1 MLEWKLEASY
11 LNLPER
17 MYSLVAT
24 DPAPAPDWV
33 VFNTT
38 LAESMGMGTEAG
50 PEDLAILSGTMAP
63 HKATVFAQA
72 YAGHQFG
79 HFVILGDGRA
89 AVLGELVD
97 LQGQRW
103 DLQLK
108 GSGPTPYAR
117 GGDGKAVLGPMLR
130 EYLIGEYLHAVGVP
144 ATRSLSVAL
153 SGEAIQR
160 EGMKPGA
167 VLCRV
172 ASSHIRIGT
181 FEYAAAL
188 SDTEASRALADY
200 AIARHYPQVRRE
212 KNPYAAFLDAAG
224 SAQAD
229 LVSRWMCIGFV
240 HGVMNTDNVA
250 ISGQALDFGPCA
262 FLDTYR
268 SAQVFS
274 SIDSGGRYA
283 WGRQPAIAGWN
294 HARLA
299 EALLPLLD
307 ADPGKALILAQESVE
322 RFRTTMQEKLST
334 HFAAKL
340 GFSRRRD
347 GDDVLVSGLLSWMEA
362 SHADFTA
369 TFRALTR
376 KALGTGTGYSLPEE
390 GWMNQWLRRLEDE
403 SEPASIMQGA
413 NPAVHPRNRPVQAAL
428 DAAEQG
434 DLEPFRRIL
443 NMLCNPWNPESEA
456 GELAPSEIPDGI
468 AFKTYCGT

>member
-11 LNLPER
+11 LTLPER
-17 MYSLVAT
+17 LYSLVST
-24 DPAPAPDWV
+24 DPAPAPGWV
-33 VFNTT
+33 VFNNS
-38 LAESMGMGTEAG
+38 LAESMGMGTKTG

-63 HKATVFAQA
+63 PKATVFAQA

-89 AVLGELVD
+89 AMLGELVD
-97 LQGQRW
+97 PRGQRW

-108 GSGPTPYAR
+108 GSGPTSYAR
-117 GGDGKAVLGPMLR
+117 GGDGKAALGPMLR
-130 EYLIGEYLHAVGVP
+130 EYLTGEYLHAVGIP
-144 ATRSLSVAL
+144 STRSLSVAL

-160 EGMKPGA
+160 EGWKPGA

-188 SDTEASRALADY
+188 SDPAASRALADY
-200 AIARHYPQVRRE
+200 TIARHYPQVLHE

-229 LVSRWMCIGFV
+229 LVARWMCIGFV

-250 ISGQALDFGPCA
+250 ISGQAIDFGPCA

-274 SIDSGGRYA
+274 SIDTGGRYA

-307 ADPGKALILAQESVE
+307 ADPGKALVLAQESVE
-322 RFRTTMQEKLST
+322 RFRTTMQERLSAR
-334 HFAAKL
+334 FAAKL
-340 GFSRRRD
+340 GLSVWRE
-347 GDDVLVSGLLSWMEA
+347 GDDALINGLLSWMEA
-362 SHADFTA
+362 SQADFTA

-376 KALGTGTGYSLPEE
+376 KALGSGTDHPLPDEL
-390 GWMNQWLRRLEDE
+390 WMKKWLRRLEDE
-403 SEPASIMQGA
+403 SDPASVMQGA
-413 NPAVHPRNRPVQAAL
+413 NPAVHPRNRPVQEAL

-434 DLEPFRRIL
+434 DLEPFRRISS
-443 NMLCNPWNPESEA
+443 MLCNPWDPESGT